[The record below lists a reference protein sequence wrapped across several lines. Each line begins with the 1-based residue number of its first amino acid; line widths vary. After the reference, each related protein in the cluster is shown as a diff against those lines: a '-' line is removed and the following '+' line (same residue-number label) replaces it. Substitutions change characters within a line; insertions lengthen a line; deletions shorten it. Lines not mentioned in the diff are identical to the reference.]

1 MNIRNFRGFVSE
13 SISDDSSQ
21 SLRQSYPWNLSDR
34 GLTKEISFETQTDL
48 VEFLL
53 KVARLADKNK
63 HHPDVEIYEVSKL
76 RLKLFTHS
84 EGAITDLDR
93 ILAKF
98 IDYLLWYKFT

>member
-13 SISDDSSQ
+13 SISISGDST
-21 SLRQSYPWNLSDR
+21 WNVSDT
-34 GLTKEISFETQTDL
+34 GLTKEISFENQTDL

-63 HHPDVEIYEVSKL
+63 HHPDVEIYEGSKL

-93 ILAKF
+93 SLDKS
-98 IDYLLWYKFT
+98 IDYLLWYKFP